1 MSNSAAFSGASSCAP
16 FVAGDLVATLEGTVV
31 SFVAFVIKAKY
42 SNLSKGESNN
52 CKTGGKQFND
62 GPVLRGPSHFAVQS
76 SPVLL
81 LFSRR
86 YISSDDH
93 GTRQKVQVN
102 APYSR

>member
-1 MSNSAAFSGASSCAP
+1 MSNSAAFSGASWVP

-76 SPVLL
+76 PSVLL
-81 LFSRR
+81 LFSPK
-86 YISSDDH
+86 IH
-93 GTRQKVQVN
+93 LIG
-102 APYSR
+102 